1 MVPYIECCRFSI
13 WMAAAPPHLM
23 KYVFSNSFS
32 KKIAII
38 LRDYYTSE
46 IRFSRVQMSE
56 NCIKLYMAK
65 VDLFIKPS
73 VHHRH
78 LYITLSFSQ
87 TDGSTFVYLGI
98 LFCFKT

>member
-1 MVPYIECCRFSI
+1 
-13 WMAAAPPHLM
+13 MAAAPPHLM
-23 KYVFSNSFS
+23 KYVFSNSLS

-38 LRDYYTSE
+38 LRDIRGPIAKEYSE

-78 LYITLSFSQ
+78 LYIRLSFSQ